1 MTEAKEGGLPL
12 SRRYEGSLCEIK
24 SLTNEALA
32 CGYIYEISDQYIKLG
47 NHNDMINILRYN
59 SKVKLCV
66 HNVKLGLKVLV
77 GSVYVSTTQFMLIS
91 DAASLTDFEKRDFF
105 RIRVSIKGHI
115 TLPAPNHDTPIH
127 CDVEIFDMSLGGI
140 LLRSNVKFEVGD
152 RFQIDLD
159 LPAGVLN
166 LQCAVRRVNPEEI
179 HELGDEMDRDIDTG
193 HTMNY
198 QCGCQLLNCTSK
210 EEDLLWKYI
219 LHLQREEILKQ
230 KRMLSS

>member
-1 MTEAKEGGLPL
+1 MTEAMEGGLPL
-12 SRRYEGSLCEIK
+12 SKRYEGSLCEIK

-47 NHNDMINILRYN
+47 NHNDIINILRYN
-59 SKVKLCV
+59 TKVKLCV

-115 TLPAPNHDTPIH
+115 MLPAPNHDTPIH
-127 CDVEIFDMSLGGI
+127 CDVEIYDMSLGGI
-140 LLRSNVKFEVGD
+140 LLSSHVRFEVGD

-159 LPAGVLN
+159 LPAGPLT
-166 LQCAVRRVNPEEI
+166 LQCAVRRISTEGFDPSN
-179 HELGDEMDRDIDTG
+179 DESQSTI
-193 HTMNY
+193 Y
-198 QCGCQLLNCTSK
+198 KCGCQLLNCTSK